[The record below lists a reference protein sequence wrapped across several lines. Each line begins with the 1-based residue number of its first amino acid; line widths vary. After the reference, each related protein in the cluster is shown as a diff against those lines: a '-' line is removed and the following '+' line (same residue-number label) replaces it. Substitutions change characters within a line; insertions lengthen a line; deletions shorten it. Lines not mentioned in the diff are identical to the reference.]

1 MSAAASRRA
10 WLLPLAV
17 FLLALAPRWAYVHQ
31 SARDIG
37 LDSDRLTQ
45 LDTHVFA
52 EWARTIAA
60 GDLLCLEQPHAYH
73 LWTQDVAPESK
84 WLEWYGGSRT
94 FHQSPLYAYFVAA
107 AYRLAGPGQV
117 PLGYVQGVLGALACA
132 LTALLA
138 RRLVSPLAGWVAG
151 LSLAF
156 MGQYYFYDAF
166 TLRDGPLALLTVVLA
181 MALESAVRRGR
192 GRDWLAAGAALGL
205 FTLAKE
211 TGLPLLG
218 LTLLALGWAW
228 RRQPAR
234 LARAAA
240 LLLLGWGLL
249 TAPAFVRNRLVEAP
263 TFRLSTRGPEV
274 LVVGNARGQDGI
286 GWDVPA
292 ATMRRI
298 LMDANFGLAR
308 TAALVLATHRAEP
321 WGFVELQARKLGA
334 LLDGYEVPNN
344 ADFHLHA
351 AHLSTLRLGFVGWG
365 ELSALA
371 LLGLL
376 LGLPRRRE
384 LAVPYLLFLA
394 LSASV
399 VALYILGR
407 FRVHLVPLLA
417 LFAALAVDWIV
428 RAVRDR
434 RHAALALAAAPLLLF
449 WSGTRADGPDNL
461 YYRGAAER
469 GKNTSMMML
478 LLKSGDADRARVF
491 YGRLRDSLGVD
502 AERLAGLPYVPEDGT
517 LEARLLAFDEAF
529 GHFDAAG
536 ALAAGDPRRELELG
550 LGFTAMARAGERY
563 ERTEL
568 SDLARA
574 HVRAALAAD
583 PALPG
588 AHRALAT
595 LHAQAGQVG
604 QAFAELRAE
613 LEAHPDDARAQRD
626 AGFIRLVHFGDD
638 LGALRHFREALALG
652 LDDDARLLAC
662 AARIEVNTTHA
673 EATLRVRGASERV
686 LDPALGLRH
695 ARRALELMPEDPVV
709 MEASADALY
718 ANGFYDEAVDLL
730 TRLADRLP
738 WRRAELEHRWTGF
751 LKVKERKL
759 AEAAAAAGTP
769 APQGGSEPP

>member
-1 MSAAASRRA
+1 MSRGTARRA

-17 FLLALAPRWAYVHQ
+17 FLAALVPRWAYVHQ

-60 GDLLCLEQPHAYH
+60 GDLPCLEQPHAYH

-94 FHQSPLYAYFVAA
+94 YHQSPLYAYFVAA
-107 AYRLAGPGQV
+107 VYRLVGAGQV
-117 PLGYVQGVLGALACA
+117 TLGYAQGVLGALACA

-151 LSLAF
+151 LSLAL

-181 MALESAVRRGR
+181 LALETAVRRGR
-192 GRDWLAAGAALGL
+192 ARDWLAAGAALGL

-228 RRQPAR
+228 RRDPAR

-249 TAPAFVRNRLVEAP
+249 TAPAFVRNRLVDAP
-263 TFRLSTRGPEV
+263 TFKLSTRGPEV
-274 LVVGNARGQDGI
+274 LIVGNARGQDGI

-308 TAALVLATHRAEP
+308 TAALVLATHRAQP

-334 LLDGYEVPNN
+334 FLDGYEVPNN

-399 VALYILGR
+399 VALYMLGR
-407 FRVHLVPLLA
+407 FRVHVVPLLA
-417 LFAALAVDWIV
+417 LFAALAVDWLV
-428 RAVRDR
+428 RALRAR
-434 RHAALALAAAPLLLF
+434 RHAALALAVVPLALF

-461 YYRGAAER
+461 YYRGQAER
-469 GKNTSMMML
+469 GKHTSMMML
-478 LLKSGDADRARVF
+478 LLKSGDAARARVF
-491 YGRLRDSLGVD
+491 HEHLRASLDIDAGRLD
-502 AERLAGLPYVPEDGT
+502 ALPFVPEDGS

-529 GHFDAAG
+529 AHFTAAE
-536 ALAAGDPRRELELG
+536 ALAADDPRRALEQG
-550 LGFTAMARAGERY
+550 LGFAAMARAGERY

-568 SDLARA
+568 SDLARE
-574 HVRAALAAD
+574 RFRSALAAD

-588 AHRALAT
+588 VHRGLAE
-595 LHAQAGQVG
+595 LHAQAGRVG
-604 QAFAELRAE
+604 LAFSELKAE
-613 LEAHPDDARAQRD
+613 LEAHPDDARAHRD
-626 AGFIRLVHFGDD
+626 AGFIRLLHFGDD

-652 LDDDARLLAC
+652 LEDDGRLLAC
-662 AARIEVNTTHA
+662 AARLEVNSTFG
-673 EATLRVRGASERV
+673 EAQLRVRGAPEKAH
-686 LDPALGLRH
+686 DPALALRH
-695 ARRALELMPEDPVV
+695 ARRALELLPEDPVV
-709 MEASADALY
+709 LEGCADALY
-718 ANGFYDEAVDLL
+718 ANGFYDEAVELL
-730 TRLADRLP
+730 ARLADRLP
-738 WRRAELEHRWTGF
+738 WRRAELENRQANF
-751 LKVKERKL
+751 LKVKQRKL
-759 AEAAAAAGTP
+759 AEAAAAGGTP
-769 APQGGSEPP
+769 APPAGSETP